1 MYSLIKLHCLRYPLG
16 TALFVLQSPQLNTP
30 FIFLSYP
37 VVDLQPNL
45 TYISVP
51 AEIERVIQSNHKFRL
66 NDMVV
71 IVNLVIHVEMANGG
85 IGTKRSEVILE
96 TLIWLK
102 RIQLFAFETP
112 TKFV

>member
-1 MYSLIKLHCLRYPLG
+1 
-16 TALFVLQSPQLNTP
+16 
-30 FIFLSYP
+30 
-37 VVDLQPNL
+37 
-45 TYISVP
+45 
-51 AEIERVIQSNHKFRL
+51 
-66 NDMVV
+66 MVV

-102 RIQLFAFETP
+102 IIQLFAFETP

>member
-1 MYSLIKLHCLRYPLG
+1 
-16 TALFVLQSPQLNTP
+16 LFVLQLHQLEYSISLP
-30 FIFLSYP
+30 FMPRHRLATERIYQFQLKLS
-37 VVDLQPNL
+37 VLFSL
-45 TYISVP
+45 IT
-51 AEIERVIQSNHKFRL
+51 KFRL